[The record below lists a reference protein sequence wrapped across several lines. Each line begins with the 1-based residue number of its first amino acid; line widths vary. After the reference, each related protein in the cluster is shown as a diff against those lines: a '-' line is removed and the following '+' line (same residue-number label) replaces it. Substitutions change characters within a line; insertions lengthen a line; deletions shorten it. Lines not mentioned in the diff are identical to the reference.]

1 MKGFEKLNPLSRWM
15 LLLAAGII
23 LYTFWLMMQPFA
35 LTVLTAAI
43 FAILFSQFD
52 RWLSIKV
59 KSRYLSAFLIVLGV
73 LLVIVIPVGV
83 IAAVVVQQAS
93 DLLQSGFLQTAPAAI
108 LETVHEI
115 HSLLPPFVVE
125 WVNSLDV
132 SALPTAIISWLQ
144 ENVGGLIA
152 GGANFVLQMF
162 IFFAFLYYFLLHK
175 DEIRKEIFELSPFK
189 DKLDQGIIS
198 RISGTVRGVIVGA
211 IIIAF
216 VQAAL
221 ASIGLTIF
229 GVPKGVLW
237 GSFALIAAQIPMV
250 GVSLVMVPGILYLL
264 VTGNAGAAIG
274 LTIWSVVVVGLI
286 DNLLSPFLVGRR
298 TKMPELFVLL
308 SVLGGLATFWAIG
321 FIIGPVILA
330 CVLVLRD
337 LYRSGA
343 LS

>member
-1 MKGFEKLNPLSRWM
+1 MKGFEKFNPLSRWM
-15 LLLAAGII
+15 LLFAAVAIF
-23 LYTFWLMMQPFA
+23 YTFWLMMKPFA

-43 FAILFSQFD
+43 FAVLFSHFD
-52 RWLSIKV
+52 RWLAIKV
-59 KSRYLSAFLIVLGV
+59 RSRHLSAILIVLGV
-73 LLVIVIPVGV
+73 LLVIVIPIGI
-83 IAAVVVQQAS
+83 IAAIVVQQAS

-108 LETVHEI
+108 VATVQEI
-115 HSLLPPFVVE
+115 QSLLPPFVLE
-125 WVNSLDV
+125 WMNSLDV
-132 SALPTAIISWLQ
+132 SAIPTAVVSWLQ
-144 ENVGGLIA
+144 ENVGSLIA

-162 IFFAFLYYFLLHK
+162 IFFAFLYYFLVHK
-175 DEIRKEIFELSPFK
+175 DAIRKEIFELSPFK

-198 RISGTVRGVIVGA
+198 RISGTIRGVIVGA

-237 GSFALIAAQIPMV
+237 GSFALIAAQIPMI
-250 GVSLVMVPGILYLL
+250 GVSLVMAPAIVYLL
-264 VTGNAGAAIG
+264 FVGKASAAIG
-274 LTIWSVVVVGLI
+274 LTIWSVVVVGLV
-286 DNLLSPFLVGRR
+286 DNILAPFLVSRR
-298 TKMPELFVLL
+298 TKMPELLVLL
-308 SVLGGLATFWAIG
+308 SVLGGLATFNAIG